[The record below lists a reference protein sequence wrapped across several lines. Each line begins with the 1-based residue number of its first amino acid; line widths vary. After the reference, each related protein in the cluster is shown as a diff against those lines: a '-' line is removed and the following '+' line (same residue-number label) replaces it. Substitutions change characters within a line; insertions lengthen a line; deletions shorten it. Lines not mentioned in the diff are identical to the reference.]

1 LFVHLFVHNAPTET
15 TMLRTVFA
23 VTLCLLALQCYS
35 AAALAPHLECE
46 PFWDAITYCSGDSAV
61 ALWER
66 RWCERC
72 CEGLSAEDTGFAS
85 DIFTDG
91 AASPNSVVSDS
102 HALALAMRRASA
114 LVRGSDLQPLNR
126 AHYIASGSSG
136 ASYEPTS
143 DGQTFGPSTC
153 RTSGST
159 VTGTQTCCS
168 GLAKVNGFCE
178 AVKRSSDSEV
188 EVKKQ
193 TSSLVTGYERCHHH
207 WSLTGPAS
215 YEGNCFIRRLS
226 THLPTNYKV
235 NNVGGQANCSGE
247 PVAVNDTLT
256 FGSAVP
262 SRVDMDGFV
271 NIDKCQSNMNWCHC
285 CSKKKLSPLFGSF
298 EYAAGPGLDMDA
310 FDGLDSGSDDESFG
324 PSTCRTSGA
333 TVTGTQTCCSGLAKV
348 NGICTAV

>member
-1 LFVHLFVHNAPTET
+1 
-15 TMLRTVFA
+15 MLRTVFA
-23 VTLCLLALQCYS
+23 VTLCILALQCYS

-61 ALWER
+61 GLWER
-66 RWCERC
+66 RC
-72 CEGLSAEDTGFAS
+72 
-85 DIFTDG
+85 
-91 AASPNSVVSDS
+91 
-102 HALALAMRRASA
+102 
-114 LVRGSDLQPLNR
+114 DLQPLNR
-126 AHYIASGSSG
+126 AHYIASGRSG

-153 RTSGST
+153 RTSGATATS
-159 VTGTQTCCS
+159 TQTCCS
-168 GLAKVNGFCE
+168 GLAKVAGFCQP
-178 AVKRSSDSEV
+178 VKRSSDSEV
-188 EVKKQ
+188 EVKRQ

-226 THLPTNYKV
+226 THLPANYIIWNDK
-235 NNVGGQANCSGE
+235 NLANCSGE
-247 PVAVNDTLT
+247 PVAVADSLT

-262 SRVDMDGFV
+262 SRVDANGFV

-310 FDGLDSGSDDESFG
+310 FDGLDSGTTFLDDYIVSKQKVDLDGGCSSVVPSFSKYFREKMGFWTECETLTFG
-324 PSTCRTSGA
+324 PLLGGVSSGPTPLVA
-333 TVTGTQTCCSGLAKV
+333 TPKIKRKEGLFSAFWI
-348 NGICTAV
+348 G